1 MVKKRDRSVNENAD
15 IERFACGAEPQFSE
29 PSLVIKDSTSKKCFK
44 RLTFSLTDKEDKLVD
59 TLSLKPN
66 TFRCNRSQVIKAAL
80 AHLASL
86 DDQSIINIL
95 EQQQ

>member
-1 MVKKRDRSVNENAD
+1 MVKKRGRSSHNN
-15 IERFACGAEPQFSE
+15 IERFARGAEPQLSISSVE
-29 PSLVIKDSTSKKCFK
+29 KKESQGKKIFK
-44 RLTFSLTDKEDKLVD
+44 RLTFSLTDNEDQLID

-86 DDQSIINIL
+86 DDQSIINL
-95 EQQQ
+95 LKEHK